1 MQQTNLYKKI
11 KMIWTYNRI
20 VKYKNHI
27 KFSKQNID
35 VQLKKRFEAL
45 PNIASTVK
53 KYLSHE
59 NEIHT
64 KIASLRNS
72 YTTTNGS
79 EKIAIENQLSKLLGN
94 LSVSFENYP
103 ELKSNESVT
112 HLQRSINEFAEQ
124 ISASQRAYNNSVL
137 TYNDSISTF
146 PSNIVASI
154 FGFKEEIYLNII
166 SDEQERE
173 NPNIN
178 NLL

>member
-1 MQQTNLYKKI
+1 
-11 KMIWTYNRI
+11 MIWTYNKI
-20 VKYKNHI
+20 VKHKNHI
-27 KFSKQNID
+27 KFSKKNID

-45 PNIASTVK
+45 PNIASVVK

-59 NEIHT
+59 SEIHT
-64 KIASLRNS
+64 TIASLRSS
-72 YTTTNGS
+72 YKTASGAA
-79 EKIAIENQLSKLLGN
+79 KIDLENQLSNLLGN
-94 LSVSFENYP
+94 LAVSFENYP
-103 ELKSNESVT
+103 ELKSNESVI

-166 SDEQERE
+166 SEEQERE

>member
-1 MQQTNLYKKI
+1 
-11 KMIWTYNRI
+11 MIWTYNRI

-45 PNIASTVK
+45 PNIATTVK

-64 KIASLRNS
+64 KITKLRSN
-72 YTTTNGS
+72 YTTTTGS
-79 EKIAIENQLSKLLGN
+79 EKIAVENQLSKLLGN
-94 LSVSFENYP
+94 LSISFENYP
-103 ELKSNESVT
+103 ELKSNDSVI

-137 TYNDSISTF
+137 TYNDAISTF
-146 PSNIVASI
+146 PSNIIASI
-154 FGFKEEIYLNII
+154 FGFKEEIYLKII

>member
-64 KIASLRNS
+64 KIASLRSS
-72 YTTTNGS
+72 YTTTNGT